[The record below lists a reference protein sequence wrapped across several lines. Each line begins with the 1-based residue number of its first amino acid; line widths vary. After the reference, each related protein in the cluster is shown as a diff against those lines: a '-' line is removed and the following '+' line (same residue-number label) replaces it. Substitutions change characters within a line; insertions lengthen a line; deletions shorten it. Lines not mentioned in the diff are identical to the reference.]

1 MAIQGCAMNIRN
13 VDIETIKDVIRADGV
28 MMSAGF
34 GEKYV
39 DPLLMQVENTPP
51 GMELTRPVHTGAAT
65 SNCTQCFS
73 RCCYASYSPKSIK
86 SGTCYGLVSRANV
99 VVFN

>member
-1 MAIQGCAMNIRN
+1 MNIRN

-28 MMSAGF
+28 MMSAVF

-51 GMELTRPVHTGAAT
+51 GMELTRPVHTGAV
-65 SNCTQCFS
+65 FIG
-73 RCCYASYSPKSIK
+73 KV
-86 SGTCYGLVSRANV
+86 LV
-99 VVFN
+99 